1 MRIELWIFFITIAIL
16 YDTYH
21 NNMYSKKIYY
31 YKKYFKIIGTAIA
44 VLLFY
49 IFMKKN
55 PNDTQNIL
63 QNLNNCIKYLP
74 LDKTTTSILSSGSGI
89 LSQSNITS
97 SINNISQPLSTLSTN
112 LSNTD
117 KISIMKRSVSET
129 KKKYV
134 AYSQGWKCNF
144 CNKTLDHTY
153 EIDHKVEL
161 RNGGSNETDNLVA
174 LCAGC
179 HRLKT
184 ASNYL

>member
-21 NNMYSKKIYY
+21 NHIYSKKIFS
-31 YKKYFKIIGTAIA
+31 YKKYIKIITIA
-44 VLLFY
+44 SVALCFY
-49 IFMKKN
+49 FFVKKHPSN
-55 PNDTQNIL
+55 TCDIL
-63 QNLNNCIKYLP
+63 NNVNNCIKYLP
-74 LDKTTTSILSSGSGI
+74 IDKTTSSIITSGSSLLMTSPSLKPDVI
-89 LSQSNITS
+89 MTQTNDPDNKIT
-97 SINNISQPLSTLSTN
+97 T
-112 LSNTD
+112 
-117 KISIMKRSVSET
+117 KRSVSET

-134 AYSQGWKCNF
+134 AYSQEWKCNF
-144 CNKTLDHTY
+144 CGKVLDHTY

-161 RNGGSNETDNLVA
+161 RNGGTNETTNLVD

>member
-21 NNMYSKKIYY
+21 NHIYSKKLFL
-31 YKKYFKIIGTAIA
+31 YKKYIKIITIA
-44 VLLFY
+44 TLALCFY
-49 IFMKKN
+49 FFIKKN
-55 PNDTQNIL
+55 PADTCNIL
-63 QNLNNCIKYLP
+63 NNVNNCIKYLP
-74 LDKTTTSILSSGSGI
+74 IDKTTGNMIMTGSTLLMGKSQVNPDVNNTQTVI
-89 LSQSNITS
+89 QSND
-97 SINNISQPLSTLSTN
+97 
-112 LSNTD
+112 TD
-117 KISIMKRSVSET
+117 TKMIMKRSVSET

-134 AYSQGWKCNF
+134 AYSQGWTCNF
-144 CNKTLDHTY
+144 CNKVLDHTY

-161 RNGGSNETDNLVA
+161 RNGGTNETTNLVA

>member
-21 NNMYSKKIYY
+21 NHMYSKKIFY

-49 IFMKKN
+49 VFIKKN
-55 PNDTQNIL
+55 PDDTHDIL

-74 LDKTTTSILSSGSGI
+74 LDKTTSSILSSGSGL
-89 LSQSNITS
+89 LSQSNNPTPI
-97 SINNISQPLSTLSTN
+97 INTPTNIDK
-112 LSNTD
+112 NTTV
-117 KISIMKRSVSET
+117 KRSVSET

>member
-21 NNMYSKKIYY
+21 NHMYSKKIYY
-31 YKKYFKIIGTAIA
+31 YKKYFKIIGIAIA
-44 VLLFY
+44 VLLFFVF
-49 IFMKKN
+49 IKKN
-55 PNDTQNIL
+55 PDDTHNIL

-74 LDKTTTSILSSGSGI
+74 LDKTTSSILSSGTGL
-89 LSQSNITS
+89 LSQNNNPEPIINTTTNI
-97 SINNISQPLSTLSTN
+97 
-112 LSNTD
+112 D
-117 KISIMKRSVSET
+117 KTTTVKRSVSET

>member
-1 MRIELWIFFITIAIL
+1 MRIELWIFFITVAII

-21 NNMYSKKIYY
+21 NNIYSKKIIA
-31 YKKYFKIIGTAIA
+31 YKKYIKIIIIA
-44 VLLFY
+44 SLSLCFY
-49 IFMKKN
+49 FFIKKN
-55 PNDTQNIL
+55 PSNTRDIL
-63 QNLNNCIKYLP
+63 NNVNNCIKYLP
-74 LDKTTTSILSSGSGI
+74 IDKSTTTILSS
-89 LSQSNITS
+89 LPTNQFTN
-97 SINNISQPLSTLSTN
+97 TLPHN
-112 LSNTD
+112 LSDDSEVENKT
-117 KISIMKRSVSET
+117 IVKRSVSET

-144 CNKTLDHTY
+144 CNKLLDHTY

-161 RNGGSNETDNLVA
+161 RNGGSNETSNLVA

>member
-21 NNMYSKKIYY
+21 NNIYSKKIYY
-31 YKKYFKIIGTAIA
+31 YKKYFKIIGIAIA

-49 IFMKKN
+49 VFMKKN
-55 PNDTQNIL
+55 PDNSRDIL

-74 LDKTTTSILSSGSGI
+74 LDKTTSSILSSGTGI
-89 LSQSNITS
+89 LSQSNIPS
-97 SINNISQPLSTLSTN
+97 SPSLNIPT
-112 LSNTD
+112 NTD
-117 KISIMKRSVSET
+117 KTHIMKRSVSET

-134 AYSQGWKCNF
+134 AYSQSWKCNF

>member
-1 MRIELWIFFITIAIL
+1 MRIELWIFFVTIAVL

-31 YKKYFKIIGTAIA
+31 YKKYLKIIGTSIA

-49 IFMKKN
+49 AFMKKN
-55 PNDTQNIL
+55 PNDTQGIM
-63 QNLNNCIKYLP
+63 QNLINCIKYLP

-89 LSQSNITS
+89 LSQADISS
-97 SINNISQPLSTLSTN
+97 SINEISSSLSKNSNNSTN
-112 LSNTD
+112 TV
-117 KISIMKRSVSET
+117 KRSVSET
-129 KKKYV
+129 KKKFV
-134 AYSQGWKCNF
+134 AYSQNWKCNF

-161 RNGGSNETDNLVA
+161 RNGGSNDTDNLVA

>member
-1 MRIELWIFFITIAIL
+1 
-16 YDTYH
+16 
-21 NNMYSKKIYY
+21 
-31 YKKYFKIIGTAIA
+31 
-44 VLLFY
+44 
-49 IFMKKN
+49 
-55 PNDTQNIL
+55 
-63 QNLNNCIKYLP
+63 
-74 LDKTTTSILSSGSGI
+74 LDKTTSSILSSGTGI
-89 LSQSNITS
+89 LSQSNIPS
-97 SINNISQPLSTLSTN
+97 PPSVNIPT
-112 LSNTD
+112 NTD
-117 KISIMKRSVSET
+117 KTHIMKRSVSET

-134 AYSQGWKCNF
+134 AYSQEWKCNF

>member
-1 MRIELWIFFITIAIL
+1 
-16 YDTYH
+16 
-21 NNMYSKKIYY
+21 MYSKKIYY
-31 YKKYFKIIGTAIA
+31 YKKYFKIIDTYLS
-44 VLLFY
+44 VLVFY
-49 IFMKKN
+49 IFVKKK
-55 PNDTQNIL
+55 PNDTHNIL

-74 LDKTTTSILSSGSGI
+74 LDKTTTTLLSSGGDF
-89 LSQSNITS
+89 LSQTS
-97 SINNISQPLSTLSTN
+97 TPTIDTSTHNNN
-112 LSNTD
+112 NNNNTV
-117 KISIMKRSVSET
+117 KRSVSET
-129 KKKYV
+129 KKKFV
-134 AYSQGWKCNF
+134 AYSQDWKCNY

>member
-21 NNMYSKKIYY
+21 NNIYSKKIYY

-49 IFMKKN
+49 LFMKKN
-55 PNDTQNIL
+55 PNNSRDIL

-74 LDKTTTSILSSGSGI
+74 LDKTTSSILTNGTDI
-89 LSQSNITS
+89 LSQSNNPTPQNPLL
-97 SINNISQPLSTLSTN
+97 NNPTI
-112 LSNTD
+112 TD
-117 KISIMKRSVSET
+117 KTHIVKRSVSET

-134 AYSQGWKCNF
+134 AYSQNWKCNF

>member
-1 MRIELWIFFITIAIL
+1 MRIELWIFFVTIAIL

-31 YKKYFKIIGTAIA
+31 YKKYFKIIGTSIA

-49 IFMKKN
+49 IFVKKN
-55 PNDTQNIL
+55 PDDTHNIL

-74 LDKTTTSILSSGSGI
+74 LDKTTTSILSSGSEI
-89 LSQSNITS
+89 LSQSPKTD
-97 SINNISQPLSTLSTN
+97 TL
-112 LSNTD
+112 NTD
-117 KISIMKRSVSET
+117 NPNIMKRSVSET

-134 AYSQGWKCNF
+134 AFSQGWKCNL

-153 EIDHKVEL
+153 EIDHKIEL

>member
-21 NNMYSKKIYY
+21 NHMYSKKIYY
-31 YKKYFKIIGTAIA
+31 YKKYFKIIGIAIA
-44 VLLFY
+44 VLLFFVF
-49 IFMKKN
+49 IKKN
-55 PNDTQNIL
+55 PDDTHNIL

-74 LDKTTTSILSSGSGI
+74 LDKTTSSILSSGTGL
-89 LSQSNITS
+89 LSQNNNPTPIINTPTNI
-97 SINNISQPLSTLSTN
+97 
-112 LSNTD
+112 D
-117 KISIMKRSVSET
+117 KTTTVKRSVSET

>member
-1 MRIELWIFFITIAIL
+1 MRIELWILFVTIAIL

-21 NNMYSKKIYY
+21 NNIYSKKIFY
-31 YKKYFKIIGTAIA
+31 YKKYFKIIGIA
-44 VLLFY
+44 VAVLFFY
-49 IFMKKN
+49 SFVKKN
-55 PNDTQNIL
+55 PDDTHNIL
-63 QNLNNCIKYLP
+63 QNVNNCIKYLP
-74 LDKTTTSILSSGSGI
+74 IDKTTSSVLSSGVGI
-89 LSQSNITS
+89 LSQPVFES
-97 SINNISQPLSTLSTN
+97 SSLASQSSDIEKKT
-112 LSNTD
+112 
-117 KISIMKRSVSET
+117 IMKRSVSET

-134 AYSQGWKCNF
+134 AYSQGWKCNL

-153 EIDHKVEL
+153 EIDHKIEL

>member
-1 MRIELWIFFITIAIL
+1 
-16 YDTYH
+16 
-21 NNMYSKKIYY
+21 MYSKKIYY
-31 YKKYFKIIGTAIA
+31 YKKYFKIIGTSII

-49 IFMKKN
+49 AFMKKN
-55 PNDTQNIL
+55 PNDTQGIM
-63 QNLNNCIKYLP
+63 QNLVNCIKYLP
-74 LDKTTTSILSSGSGI
+74 LDKTTTSILSSGGEI
-89 LSQSNITS
+89 LSRSN
-97 SINNISQPLSTLSTN
+97 N
-112 LSNTD
+112 LSPINE
-117 KISIMKRSVSET
+117 ISPSLINKPTNIVKRSVSET
-129 KKKYV
+129 KKKFV
-134 AYSQGWKCNF
+134 AYSQEWKCNF

>member
-31 YKKYFKIIGTAIA
+31 YKKYFKIIGTSIA

-49 IFMKKN
+49 VFMKKN
-55 PNDTQNIL
+55 PDDTHNIL

-74 LDKTTTSILSSGSGI
+74 LDKTTTSILSSGGEI
-89 LSQSNITS
+89 LSQSSQSSQSKNNTS
-97 SINNISQPLSTLSTN
+97 SLLNIP
-112 LSNTD
+112 SNTPNTD
-117 KISIMKRSVSET
+117 NTNIMKRSVSET

-134 AYSQGWKCNF
+134 AFSQGWACNL
-144 CNKTLDHTY
+144 CKKTLDHTY

-161 RNGGSNETDNLVA
+161 RNGGSNETNNLVA

>member
-21 NNMYSKKIYY
+21 NNMYSKKVYY
-31 YKKYFKIIGTAIA
+31 YKKYFKIVGTAIA
-44 VLLFY
+44 VMLFY
-49 IFMKKN
+49 TFIKKN
-55 PNDTQNIL
+55 PDDTHSIL

-74 LDKTTTSILSSGSGI
+74 LDKTTTSILSSGGEF
-89 LSQSNITS
+89 LSQSNSNYSKNDITS
-97 SINNISQPLSTLSTN
+97 PSIPL
-112 LSNTD
+112 NTD
-117 KISIMKRSVSET
+117 KTNIIKRSVSET

-134 AYSQGWKCNF
+134 AFSQGWKCGS

-161 RNGGSNETDNLVA
+161 RNGGTNETDNLVA

>member
-21 NNMYSKKIYY
+21 NNVYSKKIYY

-49 IFMKKN
+49 VFMKKN
-55 PNDTQNIL
+55 PNDACDIL

-74 LDKTTTSILSSGSGI
+74 LDKTTSSILTSGSGI
-89 LSQSNITS
+89 LSQSNNSFSPNEPSPMLNTTT
-97 SINNISQPLSTLSTN
+97 NI
-112 LSNTD
+112 D
-117 KISIMKRSVSET
+117 KITTVKRSVSET